1 MKNLLIITEV
11 DFEPEN
17 NSFRNSSVNI
27 IVKEYAKYFDS
38 VVVYCPSKV
47 RIDNFN
53 FHSNVTV
60 YTTTKYT
67 KKIKDRISF
76 LFSIRERGNINAI
89 ISQNNINHIQVRIPS
104 IFSFISCGLARDVE
118 RSYYVA
124 GDWLTSFSSN
134 FSFPGSGI
142 VARFLKMLSIFQIKD
157 RKVVTAGPV
166 LAELYSK
173 YTSKVHPYMSTTH
186 TSYSSNSAAKDWK
199 KICCVG
205 RLEPLKRVEDIIR
218 ALHILN
224 ENDNEGYTLEVCGD
238 GKLREKLQSL
248 VKELKL
254 ENNVNFH
261 GNINSRNDL
270 ERIYS
275 YSGFMVLSSV
285 SEGTPKVIP
294 ESMSLGCVPIAIEN
308 VGSID
313 RIIENNINGLLVKEK
328 SPESIAEAIKTVN
341 KNPNL
346 KEKIINGGR
355 EYALDHTIASEVKAL
370 WEFVY
375 ESD

>member
-27 IVKEYAKYFDS
+27 IVKEYAKYFDH

-47 RIDNFN
+47 RLDNVN
-53 FHSNVTV
+53 FHRNVTV
-60 YTTTKYT
+60 YTSTRYT
-67 KKIKDRISF
+67 KKIKDRMRF
-76 LFSIRERGNINAI
+76 LLSIRERINIKEI
-89 ISQNNINHIQVRIPS
+89 ISRNNINHIQVRIPS
-104 IFSFISCGLARDVE
+104 IFSFICCGLARDVE

-134 FSFPGSGI
+134 FSFPGSSI

-157 RKVVTAGPV
+157 SKVVTAGPV
-166 LAELYSK
+166 LTELYSK

-186 TSYSSNSAAKDWK
+186 TSYNSNSAVKDWK

-218 ALHILN
+218 ALYILN
-224 ENDNEGYTLEVCGD
+224 NDNEGYTLDICGD
-238 GKLREKLQSL
+238 GKLREKLQNL

-254 ENNVNFH
+254 ENSVNFH
-261 GNINSRNDL
+261 GNISSRSDL
-270 ERIYS
+270 ERVYS
-275 YSGFMVLSSV
+275 QSGFMVLSSI

-294 ESMSLGCVPIAIEN
+294 ESMSLGCVPIAVEN

-328 SPESIAEAIKTVN
+328 SPESIADSIKTVN

-346 KEKIINGGR
+346 KKNIINGGR
-355 EYALDHTIASEVKAL
+355 EYALDHTIASEVKKL